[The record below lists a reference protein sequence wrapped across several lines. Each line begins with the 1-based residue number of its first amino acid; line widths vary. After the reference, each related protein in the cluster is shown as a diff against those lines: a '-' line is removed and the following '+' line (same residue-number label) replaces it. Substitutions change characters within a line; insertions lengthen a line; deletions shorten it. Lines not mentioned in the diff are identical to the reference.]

1 MPRPRPCREPLVC
14 QGRGPENFTAGQRP
28 VLFVI
33 AYFAADCMF
42 PKKLFRDLSASTLQ
56 VVLNQLFGLLIF
68 YLLSRYLDKTSFGEL
83 NWSIATLSVVT
94 TLLTLGTDVLIVK
107 WIASG
112 QDAYRS
118 GGLHMSHTL
127 LTTFSFVVLLSVC
140 VWIWPGFFRDHTLL
154 VGVGISLLLTMLASP
169 FKQVANGKEAFRN
182 FAIMSVTGNAAK
194 AVLLL
199 GAVVFGVLSIRSV
212 VLFFIVASLT
222 EWLVGAILVI
232 PSTGKPLRPM
242 WDGKKYKRLLTESL
256 PQLGVLLFDSAL
268 ARMDWVLLGL
278 IKGPATTAEYS
289 FAYKVFEISRLPML
303 VIAPV
308 ILPKF
313 IRYLDNGGSL
323 PEKKKEEMGLLLK
336 FEAAIAVMIPL
347 FFNSTWTPL
356 MGWLTAGKYGAV
368 DAPIYGLLSLC
379 VPLHYFNNIFWTMA
393 FAQRQLKLTFYLT
406 TTASLLNLILNLVL
420 IPKWGSL
427 GAALAYV
434 ISTATQFVLYKAF
447 TDQRRLSVPVL
458 PLFAGMFM
466 AAACLWLAR
475 AVAAGPVAIA
485 LISGG
490 AYLVLLFSFGLL
502 HFRDL
507 RRLKGILL
515 G

>member
-1 MPRPRPCREPLVC
+1 
-14 QGRGPENFTAGQRP
+14 
-28 VLFVI
+28 
-33 AYFAADCMF
+33 
-42 PKKLFRDLSASTLQ
+42 
-56 VVLNQLFGLLIF
+56 
-68 YLLSRYLDKTSFGEL
+68 
-83 NWSIATLSVVT
+83 
-94 TLLTLGTDVLIVK
+94 
-107 WIASG
+107 
-112 QDAYRS
+112 
-118 GGLHMSHTL
+118 
-127 LTTFSFVVLLSVC
+127 
-140 VWIWPGFFRDHTLL
+140 
-154 VGVGISLLLTMLASP
+154 
-169 FKQVANGKEAFRN
+169 
-182 FAIMSVTGNAAK
+182 
-194 AVLLL
+194 
-199 GAVVFGVLSIRSV
+199 
-212 VLFFIVASLT
+212 
-222 EWLVGAILVI
+222 
-232 PSTGKPLRPM
+232 
-242 WDGKKYKRLLTESL
+242 
-256 PQLGVLLFDSAL
+256 
-268 ARMDWVLLGL
+268 
-278 IKGPATTAEYS
+278 
-289 FAYKVFEISRLPML
+289 
-303 VIAPV
+303 
-308 ILPKF
+308 
-313 IRYLDNGGSL
+313 
-323 PEKKKEEMGLLLK
+323 
-336 FEAAIAVMIPL
+336 MIPL

-356 MGWLTAGKYGAV
+356 MGWLTTGKYGAV

-406 TTASLLNLILNLVL
+406 TTASLVNLILNLVL